1 MNPVAREAYSVKFQM
16 VLAII
21 PVVDLWAAYRIER
34 LRFWILFWIGIVMV
48 GMVLGMIGDPVIETV
63 LGLLI
68 GIPAALFL
76 MRYFT
81 IDWNKK
87 IEEEI
92 RQDSEKKK
100 FEQEEMKE
108 EQHQLDLKENYE
120 SDEEYEESK
129 D

>member
-1 MNPVAREAYSVKFQM
+1 MNPVAREVYSVKFQM

-48 GMVLGMIGDPVIETV
+48 GMVLGMIGNPVIETV

>member
-1 MNPVAREAYSVKFQM
+1 MNPVAREVYSVKFQM

-48 GMVLGMIGDPVIETV
+48 GMVLGVIGDPVIETV

-120 SDEEYEESK
+120 ADEEYEESK

>member
-1 MNPVAREAYSVKFQM
+1 MNPVAREVYSVKFQM
-16 VLAII
+16 ILAII
-21 PVVDLWAAYRIER
+21 PVVDLWAAYRIEK

-48 GMVLGMIGDPVIETV
+48 GIVLGVIGDPVIETV

-92 RQDSEKKK
+92 RKDSEKKK